1 MPMDQPDKEPGQSS
15 LVNPLPPSLKLPGS
29 QCLITLKELGVELD
43 SHTPRSSPEQEYLC
57 I

>member
-1 MPMDQPDKEPGQSS
+1 MPMNQSDKEPRQSS

-29 QCLITLKELGVELD
+29 QCLITFKELGVELD
-43 SHTPRSSPEQEYLC
+43 SHTPHSSPEQKYLC